1 MKLIHTLIFLTVIA
15 TQVCAQ
21 STSHK
26 EKYDADFIF
35 TDGIYLDKDD
45 FKKNLPIDKS
55 QIISGIDPN
64 DLTYFEQLVEQK
76 TIELFD
82 RLGNEISV
90 ETAKIF
96 GFCSDGTIYINHN
109 GTFSRVGIIG
119 SICHFLGTKTV
130 VNNVPSQYYGGVYN
144 RYYSPIYRQ
153 TATVEP
159 QQYLYNFET
168 GDLLEY
174 NPHNLETMLMGDP
187 AIHDEYAALS
197 RKKKNA
203 KLFYYMRL
211 YNEKHPIYIPVY
223 E

>member
-1 MKLIHTLIFLTVIA
+1 MKLLHTLILLTAIA

-21 STSHK
+21 TMSHK

-35 TDGIYLDKDD
+35 TDGIYLNKND
-45 FKKNLPIDKS
+45 FKNNLPIDKS

-64 DLTYFEQLVEQK
+64 DLTYFEQLVEQN

-90 ETAKIF
+90 ETNKIF
-96 GFCSDGTIYINHN
+96 GFCSDGTVYINHN

-130 VNNVPSQYYGGVYN
+130 MNNVPNTYYGGYYN
-144 RYYSPIYRQ
+144 RYYSPTYRQ
-153 TATVEP
+153 TATIEP

-174 NPHNLETMLMGDP
+174 NPQNLEAMLMSDP
-187 AIHDEYAALS
+187 AIHDEYAALP

-211 YNEKHPIYIPVY
+211 YNEKHPIYIPIY